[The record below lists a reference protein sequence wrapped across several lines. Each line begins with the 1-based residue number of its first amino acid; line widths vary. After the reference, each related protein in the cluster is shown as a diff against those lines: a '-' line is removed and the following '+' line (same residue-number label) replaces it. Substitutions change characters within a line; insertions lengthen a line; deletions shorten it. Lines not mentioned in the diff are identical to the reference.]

1 MIGWQ
6 FFAIMLG
13 VSVAGGLGSVLR
25 LFLGRWV
32 GKLPWGILVGNVLA
46 SLWVG
51 VMSNSG
57 NWALA
62 IILISG
68 FAGGLSTFSG
78 FAAQT
83 VDFFSRGR
91 ITQGLMNILANLLLS
106 STAVVIG
113 QALSAEMLKW
123 T

>member
-6 FFAIMLG
+6 FFAIILG

-62 IILISG
+62 IIFISG

-91 ITQGLMNILANLLLS
+91 ITQGILNILANLLLS
-106 STAVVIG
+106 STAVILG
-113 QALSAEMLKW
+113 ASAASALLK
-123 T
+123 

>member
-6 FFAIMLG
+6 LFAIILG

-51 VMSNSG
+51 VMSNSA

-62 IILISG
+62 VILISG

-83 VDFFSRGR
+83 VDFFGRGR
-91 ITQGLMNILANLLLS
+91 ITQGLLNILANLLLS

-123 T
+123 S